1 MMITSWT
8 GGHAYALQRSLRMT
22 NQSFAGHL
30 GVSVRSVAGWH
41 QKPGRVLAQGTAKLL
56 DDALER
62 ASQRARA
69 QFTALLSGVD
79 GREGG
84 AVLVPSVASGLQPE
98 QEPVLRSVG
107 NDGAGLADQPGWLSD
122 LDRSVSLLDGLA
134 VADLAD
140 SPVAETEWASAAMP
154 QLITGFLFSGQ
165 AWPGSQGEISARN
178 GGVGTAEWI
187 RGFTHSLM
195 DLDFQYGGGH
205 VRRVLLCYFRT
216 EIVPLLRA
224 RHPERVRGEL
234 FSAAAEV
241 AEMLGWS
248 AYDAG
253 RHGAAQRY
261 FAHGLRL
268 AGEAADPVLGARLMS
283 SLSHQA
289 NYLGQFQDA
298 LQLARAAQSAA
309 AGRATPTVRSMFLAY
324 EARALASLGD
334 QAGCASVLHRA
345 EQQLGQRAPADDPQW
360 IYYFDELELAG
371 EAAHC
376 ARDLGQARQAREL
389 AVRALDP
396 AATPPRTAAFIT
408 LVDAAA
414 ALRGGVLDEALA
426 LASGAVKLA
435 GSLQSA
441 RYLRYVS
448 DFHAA
453 VRAGR
458 HAADPRAGQFT
469 SLITAACP
477 GLALEGAPV
486 PRGDLAA

>member
-1 MMITSWT
+1 MEVITSWT
-8 GGHAYALQRSLRMT
+8 GARAYALQRSLRMT
-22 NQSFAGHL
+22 NEAFAGHV

-41 QKPGRVLAQGTAKLL
+41 QKPGRVLAQGTAELL
-56 DDALER
+56 EGALER
-62 ASQRARA
+62 ASEQAKA
-69 QFTALLSGVD
+69 QFAALVSEVSGQD
-79 GREGG
+79 G
-84 AVLVPSVASGLQPE
+84 
-98 QEPVLRSVG
+98 
-107 NDGAGLADQPGWLSD
+107 DADQPGQEPASRYAENDAGCLAEGPGWLPD
-122 LDRSVSLLDGLA
+122 LDRSVSVLDGLA

-140 SPVAETEWASAAMP
+140 GPVAEAQWAPAATP
-154 QLITGFLFSGQ
+154 GLITRFLFSGQ
-165 AWPGSQGEISARN
+165 AWPGSQGEVPARN

-187 RGFTHSLM
+187 RAFTHSLM
-195 DLDFQYGGGH
+195 DLDFHYGGGH
-205 VRRVLLCYFRT
+205 VRQVLLSYFRS
-216 EIVPLLRA
+216 EIVPLLRG
-224 RHPERVRGEL
+224 RHPEPVRREL

-241 AEMLGWS
+241 AEMLGFS

-261 FAHGLRL
+261 FAQGLRL
-268 AGEAADPVLGARLMS
+268 AGEAGDPVLGARLMS

-289 NYLGQFQDA
+289 NYLGQFGDA

-309 AGRATPTVRSMFLAY
+309 AGRATPTVLSMFLAM

-334 QAGCASVLHRA
+334 AAGCAAVLHRA
-345 EQQLGQRAPADDPQW
+345 EQQLGQRAPAADPQW

-376 ARDLGQARQAREL
+376 ARDLGHAQQARAF

-396 AATPPRTAAFIT
+396 VVTPARTAAFIS

-414 ALRGGVLDEALA
+414 ALRGGDLDEALA
-426 LASGAVKLA
+426 LASGAVQLA

-448 DFHAA
+448 DFHAT
-453 VRAGR
+453 VRAGG
-458 HAADPRAGQFT
+458 HGVDPRVREFT

-486 PRGDLAA
+486 SRGDLAA

>member
-1 MMITSWT
+1 
-8 GGHAYALQRSLRMT
+8 
-22 NQSFAGHL
+22 
-30 GVSVRSVAGWH
+30 
-41 QKPGRVLAQGTAKLL
+41 
-56 DDALER
+56 
-62 ASQRARA
+62 
-69 QFTALLSGVD
+69 
-79 GREGG
+79 
-84 AVLVPSVASGLQPE
+84 
-98 QEPVLRSVG
+98 
-107 NDGAGLADQPGWLSD
+107 
-122 LDRSVSLLDGLA
+122 

-140 SPVAETEWASAAMP
+140 SPAAEGRWASAAMP
-154 QLITGFLFSGQ
+154 GLITGFLFSGQ
-165 AWPGSQGEISARN
+165 AWPGGQGAVPAPG
-178 GGVGTAEWI
+178 GGVAAAGRI
-187 RGFTHSLM
+187 RAFTHSLM
-195 DLDFQYGGGH
+195 DLDFHYGGGH
-205 VRRVLLCYFRT
+205 VRRVLLFYFRS

-241 AEMLGWS
+241 AQQLGWS

-261 FAHGLRL
+261 FAQGLRL

-289 NYLGQFQDA
+289 NYLGQFHDA
-298 LQLARAAQSAA
+298 LHLARAAQSAA
-309 AGRATPTVRSMFLAY
+309 AGRATPTVASMFLAM

-334 QAGCASVLHRA
+334 QAGCAAVLHRA
-345 EQQLGQRAPADDPQW
+345 EQQLDQRAPADDPQW

-376 ARDLGQARQAREL
+376 ARDLGQARQARQL

-396 AATPPRTAAFIT
+396 AATPARTAAFIS

-414 ALRGGVLDEALA
+414 ALRSGDLDEALT
-426 LASGAVKLA
+426 LASSAVELA
-435 GSLQSA
+435 GTLQSA

-453 VRAGR
+453 VRAGG
-458 HAADPRAGQFT
+458 HATDRRVGQFT
-469 SLITAACP
+469 SLISAACP

-486 PRGDLAA
+486 SRGELAA